1 MSVYAIG
8 DVQGCDEEFAQLL
21 SKLAFSPS
29 RDTLWLV
36 GDLVNRGPR
45 SLEVLRRVKALG
57 DAAICVLGNHD
68 LHLLA
73 LALLPSAPISRG
85 IPSSALPASLRPVKS
100 KDTLQHIL
108 AAPDRDELLH
118 WLRHRP
124 MLHHDAALGYTMI
137 HAGLPPQWD
146 LAMAQACARE
156 LEETLRD
163 ERRCRDLFA
172 HMYGDKPDRWSDD
185 LLGTERLRFI
195 TNCFTRLRFCRADG
209 RLDLK
214 FKGEVKD
221 APKGL
226 MPWFQVP
233 DRRSR
238 DARIVCGHWS
248 ALGYY
253 DADGVLAIDTGCV
266 WGEKLCA
273 VRLDQRAAAPV
284 FVPCSSSGLSVGS
297 D

>member
-1 MSVYAIG
+1 MAVYAIG
-8 DVQGCDEEFAQLL
+8 DIQGCDEEFSRLL
-21 SKLAFSPS
+21 TRLGFSAS

-57 DAAICVLGNHD
+57 DAAISVLGNHD

-73 LALLPSAPISRG
+73 LAMSPTE
-85 IPSSALPASLRPVKS
+85 PVKS
-100 KDTLQHIL
+100 KDTLQEIL
-108 AAPDRDELLH
+108 SAPDRDELLH

-124 MLHHDAALGYTMI
+124 MLHHDATLGYTMI

-146 LAMAQACARE
+146 LSLAQACARE
-156 LEETLRD
+156 LEAALRD
-163 ERRCRDLFA
+163 DDSCRGLFA

-185 LLGTERLRFI
+185 LRGTDRLRFI
-195 TNCFTRLRFCRADG
+195 TNCLTRLRFCHADG

-214 FKGEVKD
+214 FKGEVKN
-221 APKGL
+221 APKHL
-226 MPWFQVP
+226 LPWFQVP
-233 DRRSR
+233 ARRSQ
-238 DARIVCGHWS
+238 DTRIVCGHWS

-273 VRLDQRAAAPV
+273 VRLDQFPPAPV
-284 FVPCSSSGLSVGS
+284 FVPCSSSGLKVGG